1 VPHLRTSR
9 QAGCA
14 DTVLRLCCWCAGMR
28 GLANDRMPS
37 SKRTISGPAVRARS
51 SAAWG
56 APARGQASCDAGAA
70 RPGPRRR
77 ARARR
82 LVMPMSRM
90 LLSASTPS
98 ILVSSWLTTVS
109 CTPLP
114 SRTLPRDLQI
124 ASISSKMMT
133 CSSLAA
139 PLAFS
144 SASASCAAAGS
155 RRDRNRVGIVGSV
168 CYSGSAPQLLWTTAL
183 ASCTQ
188 PARRPSRVKEVLR
201 GARMRLCRAPRFA
214 AQSCKLGALRAGAG
228 RTTNSLRMFSS
239 EAPTYLLSTSGPL
252 TTLGSRPFS
261 ILPICRAISVLP
273 ARARAP
279 AGVNHL
285 GLAPVQ
291 HLADLPRDQRL
302 ACARARPGRS
312 QPAAA
317 AHARAASPGSAC
329 SIARLSTC
337 KFQAVP
343 LGDERET
350 ATATP
355 L

>member
-1 VPHLRTSR
+1 ML
-9 QAGCA
+9 
-14 DTVLRLCCWCAGMR
+14 
-28 GLANDRMPS
+28 
-37 SKRTISGPAVRARS
+37 

-56 APARGQASCDAGAA
+56 APALSWAFSKAGAA
-70 RPGPRRR
+70 RPGALRRG
-77 ARARR
+77 RARR

-144 SASASCAAAGS
+144 SASASCAARGA
-155 RRDRNRVGIVGSV
+155 RRDRDRVGWQEQWQHATALDHS
-168 CYSGSAPQLLWTTAL
+168 SGLMHTASEATTA
-183 ASCTQ
+183 SCMLGAHATGV
-188 PARRPSRVKEVLR
+188 PR
-201 GARMRLCRAPRFA
+201 GAPKRLCRAPRVTA
-214 AQSCKLGALRAGAG
+214 APCALGALRSLRAGAG

-273 ARARAP
+273 ARVHAP
-279 AGVNHL
+279 AEVSLWLLRMHVRPRL
-285 GLAPVQ
+285 DYMLHQ
-291 HLADLPRDQRL
+291 LPFNIQTPRQCPRVM
-302 ACARARPGRS
+302 
-312 QPAAA
+312 Q
-317 AHARAASPGSAC
+317 
-329 SIARLSTC
+329 
-337 KFQAVP
+337 
-343 LGDERET
+343 ER
-350 ATATP
+350 
-355 L
+355 